1 MSRISHVS
9 GNGRNDLPFIQL
21 NLELRE
27 PLLVTYFEP
36 FAEPE
41 RSARAQQAL
50 KVGVIALQTACL
62 TLDTQIVKDQFAE
75 MQQDFGEA
83 LNRYFA
89 EKGGIVPK
97 SLNDAFGEKGAL
109 SQFFLRYFDPET
121 GRLVRLLDG
130 KVGPSSSF
138 GRLFDPKNKESVFA
152 IIEEKVKQLIEAK
165 LNEVLTEFSFD
176 DEESAISRL
185 RTMIETRF
193 NGVCEALNIKAARAE
208 EAERG
213 HIKGIEFEVDL
224 YDPVAQMGR
233 QFGDET
239 ELVRGSP
246 GSIKNCKTGD
256 HLIVLGETTGAPGL
270 RIVVEAK
277 DQDYKAKD
285 AMAELQKAKKNR
297 EAVAGIFVFAK
308 GCEPPEFG
316 NFRRVDND
324 FYCTA
329 DKSALA
335 EGGPLP
341 FLWAAY
347 ELARVQAVAAVRKEA
362 GGKLDLERI
371 QQHIDGIAV
380 WVPRL
385 GEILTKATTV
395 QNSGK
400 FIENTAKDI
409 KDDIEKRAAEVLAL
423 LRLDAE

>member
-1 MSRISHVS
+1 MGTNHSNRFSS
-9 GNGRNDLPFIQL
+9 PSENGSMH
-21 NLELRE
+21 LELE
-27 PLLVTYFEP
+27 VCDPAVVGFLEQFEGP
-36 FAEPE
+36 A
-41 RSARAQQAL
+41 RSAKAL
-50 KVGVIALQTACL
+50 EALRFGVGVLQTSSPTMDL
-62 TLDTQIVKDQFAE
+62 QMVKDEFGDLHVELKNSLANYFKDE
-75 MQQDFGEA
+75 HGILPRSLNGYFGENGTVTRA
-83 LNRYFA
+83 
-89 EKGGIVPK
+89 
-97 SLNDAFGEKGAL
+97 
-109 SQFFLRYFDPET
+109 
-121 GRLVRLLDG
+121 LLD
-130 KVGPSSSF
+130 PN
-138 GRLFDPKNKESVFA
+138 NKKGVLA
-152 IIEEKVKQLIEAK
+152 MIEERVTK
-165 LNEVLTEFSFD
+165 LTEGILKQFSL
-176 DEESAISRL
+176 DEDTSAISRL
-185 RTMIETRF
+185 RTIF
-193 NGVCEALNIKAARAE
+193 ADGFASLKQSLGIKEAQAA

-213 HIKGIEFEVDL
+213 HVKGFEFEVDL

-256 HLIVLGETTGAPGL
+256 HLIILGETTGAPGL

-285 AMAELQKAKKNR
+285 AIAELQKAKKNR

-341 FLWAAY
+341 FVWAAY

-385 GEILTKATTV
+385 GEIMTKASTV
-395 QNSGK
+395 QNNGK
-400 FIENTAKDI
+400 FIETTAKDI